1 MVTGTI
7 WRLRWR
13 LAFRRRRLLVWNLL
27 VPMVLLV
34 PVVASR
40 AAGSHRAVVV
50 AVFAAFFGAYG
61 SCIPL
66 IRDGMSGWAEKV
78 RLTGYGGRR
87 WLAERTVA
95 STAID
100 FVELVPVNLVLL
112 GIARAPVSAALPVF
126 GATALAL
133 AFANLLGVLVA
144 AGVRALGEAALGCA
158 VISLFAL
165 HAAGVFRAPRPGS
178 GWEVIERVSPFRW
191 VHEVWLGVIQR
202 GPAALPPHGLDY
214 LGPPLL
220 SLGVLALLMLAAG
233 GALSRRISTPAD

>member
-1 MVTGTI
+1 MTTGTI

-13 LAFRRRRLLVWNLL
+13 LALRRRRLLVWNLA
-27 VPMVLLV
+27 VPLVLLV

-66 IRDGMSGWAEKV
+66 IRDGMSGWTEKV

-87 WLAERTVA
+87 WLAERTAA

-100 FVELVPVNLVLL
+100 FAELLPVNLVLL
-112 GIARAPVSAALPVF
+112 AIVHAPLRTVGPVLA
-126 GATALAL
+126 ATALAL

-144 AGVRALGEAALGCA
+144 AGVRALGEAALACA
-158 VISLFAL
+158 VVSLFAL
-165 HAAGVFRAPRPGS
+165 HAAGVFRFPAPDS
-178 GWEVIERVSPFRW
+178 TWATVERFSPFRW
-191 VHEVWLGVIQR
+191 VHEVWLGVIQ
-202 GPAALPPHGLDY
+202 PAAGGLPRAD
-214 LGPPLL
+214 LGYVGPLL
-220 SLGVLALLMLAAG
+220 LTLAVLALLMLAG
-233 GALSRRISTPAD
+233 GDALSRRIGSSSD

>member
-1 MVTGTI
+1 MTGTI

-40 AAGSHRAVVV
+40 AAGTHRAVVV

-78 RLTGYGGRR
+78 RLTGYGDRR

-100 FVELVPVNLVLL
+100 FIELVPVNLVLL
-112 GIARAPVSAALPVF
+112 GIAHAPVSAALPVF

-165 HAAGVFRAPRPGS
+165 HAAGVFRSPTPGS
-178 GWEVIERVSPFRW
+178 GWEMVERFSPFRW
-191 VHEVWLGVIQR
+191 VHEAWLGVIQG
-202 GPAALPPHGLDY
+202 GPAALPTLDLDY

-220 SLGVLALLMLAAG
+220 SVAVLVVMMLAAG